1 MRSVALDVLDDL
13 LAEYGELDA
22 VLAALEDP
30 AWDRDTP
37 AVGFTVRHQ
46 VHHLA
51 FSEELASRAAADPDA
66 FRLRLAVIMSDI
78 DAAGLQPDD
87 LRTRNPR
94 TLLSAWR
101 DWRSVTVAALRR
113 HDPGDRIPWVMG
125 EMSVTSFT
133 TARLMET
140 WAHGQ
145 DVYDALGL
153 TRTPTSR
160 LRHIAH
166 LGVTTRRFSY
176 LNRGLEPP
184 SVDVRVELVAPDGTT
199 WEWGD
204 IDAIDRVT
212 GPALDFCL
220 VVTQRRHRADTALRI
235 EGDRAQKWMSIA
247 QAFAGPPTDGR
258 TEGGSP

>member
-1 MRSVALDVLDDL
+1 MGSVALDVLDDL
-13 LAEYGELDA
+13 VAEYGELDA
-22 VLAALEDP
+22 VLTALEDP

-37 AVGFTVRHQ
+37 AIGFTVRHQ
-46 VHHLA
+46 VYHLA
-51 FSEELASRAAADPDA
+51 FSEELASLAASDPDA
-66 FRLRLAVIMSDI
+66 FRRRLAVILSDI
-78 DAAGLQPDD
+78 DAAGLAPDD
-87 LRTRNPR
+87 LHTRSPR
-94 TLLSAWR
+94 ALLAAWR
-101 DWRSVTVAALRR
+101 DWRSITVAALRR
-113 HDPGDRIPWVMG
+113 HDPDDRIPWVMG
-125 EMSVTSFT
+125 EMSARSFT

-153 TRTPTSR
+153 TRTPTNR

-184 SVDVRVELVAPDGTT
+184 GPDVRVELVAPDGTT

-235 EGDRAQKWMSIA
+235 EGDRAEQWMSIA

>member
-13 LAEYGELDA
+13 VAEYGELDA

-37 AVGFTVRHQ
+37 AIGFTVRHQ

-51 FSEELASRAAADPDA
+51 FSEELASLAAADPDA

-87 LRTRNPR
+87 LRTRDPR

-125 EMSVTSFT
+125 EMSARSFT

-153 TRTPTSR
+153 TRTPTNR

-184 SVDVRVELVAPDGTT
+184 GPDVRVELVAPDGTT

-204 IDAIDRVT
+204 DDATDRVT

-220 VVTQRRHRADTALRI
+220 VVTQRRHRADTALHI
-235 EGDRAQKWMSIA
+235 EGDRARQWMSIA
-247 QAFAGPPTDGR
+247 QVFAGPPTDGR
-258 TEGGSP
+258 SEGGSP

>member
-1 MRSVALDVLDDL
+1 MRSVALDLLDDL
-13 LAEYGELDA
+13 VAEYGELDA
-22 VLAALEDP
+22 VLAALEDS

-51 FSEELASRAAADPDA
+51 FSEELASRAASDPDA

-78 DAAGLQPDD
+78 HAAGLQPDD

-153 TRTPTSR
+153 TRTPTNR

-176 LNRGLEPP
+176 VNRGLEPP
-184 SVDVRVELVAPDGTT
+184 GADVRVELVAPDGTT
-199 WEWGD
+199 WAWGGD
-204 IDAIDRVT
+204 DSTDRVT

-235 EGDRAQKWMSIA
+235 EGDRAKQWMSIA

-258 TEGGSP
+258 TEWGSP